1 MTVEDWSSK
10 SDLELVL
17 EFKSGQEDAFRELMK
32 RYKEKAMQITF
43 VTVGNYE
50 DAKDASQEA
59 FVKAHQHLSRFEM
72 RSEFATW
79 FYRILI
85 NSAKDLL
92 RRRKWQ
98 RFLRWKRTEDMDSY
112 FEKVSD
118 PSASPSRDMMS
129 SELGTRMSEVIKKL
143 PFQQQWMF
151 TLRHLKGF
159 SIQQIADVA
168 EVSEGTVKATLHFA
182 NEKFKR
188 EMTPYLKEG
197 NRREE

>member
-1 MTVEDWSSK
+1 MSFEDWSAK
-10 SDLELVL
+10 SDSELVVD
-17 EFKSGQEDAFRELMK
+17 FKAGHEEAFRELMK

-59 FVKAHQHLSRFEM
+59 FVKAHQNLSCFEM
-72 RSEFATW
+72 RSEFSTW
-79 FYRILI
+79 FYRILM
-85 NSAKDLL
+85 NAAKDLL

-98 RFLRWKRTEDMDSY
+98 RFLRWKKTEDMDNY
-112 FEKVSD
+112 FEVVKD
-118 PSASPSRDMMS
+118 PSASPSRDLMN
-129 SELGTRMSEVIKKL
+129 SELGTRMSEAIKKM

-188 EMTPYLKEG
+188 EITPYLKEG
-197 NRREE
+197 ERL